1 MANLVNATERA
12 SILAVFEDSFDTWCR
27 DVIVYKQPLKVITT
41 PQPSSTDNVFGF
53 GSEQKDNIYTYD
65 QTVSGLFK
73 AVIRDSEIESAARQ
87 AADLSPEMQARIL
100 TNPISMKVR
109 PNAFAFIEDG
119 PTEKVIDVKA
129 GITFYINGVAGLQT
143 YMGSTYYVYPLRKIS

>member
-1 MANLVNATERA
+1 MANLVSATERKN
-12 SILAVFEDSFDTWCR
+12 ILAVFEDSFDTWCR
-27 DVIVYKQPLKVITT
+27 DIIVYKQPLKTLVA
-41 PQPSSTDNVFGF
+41 PAPSTSNNSFGF
-53 GSEQKDNIYTYD
+53 GDNQQDPIYSYN

-109 PNAFAFIEDG
+109 PEAFTFIEDG

-129 GITFYINGVAGLQT
+129 GITFYLNGVAGLQT
-143 YMGSTYYVYPLRKIS
+143 YMGSTYYVYPLRKIL